1 MNITIRQLIESAT
14 ALQKLSSIEAGNGLS
29 LKQVYAIS
37 RIARKAE
44 TEIKEVETLRN
55 ALVARYGETAQDEQG
70 QAIQRVKP
78 EHIEEFIRQVE
89 EVYDSIIEMPGDQI
103 QISDLTDSI
112 PLTAT
117 DLYRLSWLIMGD

>member
-1 MNITIRQLIESAT
+1 MNITIRQLIESLP

-29 LKQVYAIS
+29 LKQVYAVS
-37 RIARKAE
+37 KIARKAE

-78 EHIEEFIRQVE
+78 EHLEEFIRQVE
-89 EVYDSIIEMPGDQI
+89 EVYDSSIEMPGDQI